1 MDWLLVFVPVSMVA
15 ELLGQPVVVFIT
27 SGLAIVPLAGLIGRS
42 TEQVANRVGPRLG
55 GLMNATFGNIT
66 ELIVCVLLIRADN
79 FFIVKASLIGS
90 ILGNLLLVLGISFVV
105 GGFRH
110 KEQHFNPRAA
120 GVHSASLLLAV
131 AGLLMPALLVL
142 TTPDVGFVQKEVVSG
157 IVAIVLIVLYLA
169 ALVFTE
175 ITHAHL
181 FETRDRQEG
190 ATPLALRLTPAPEAR
205 GPQRTGE
212 ENGPAARRISSM
224 RLSMIVL
231 VAAALLVGLE
241 SELLVGSLTP
251 AIDALKLPPIFV
263 GLILIPIIG
272 NAAEHS
278 SAVFFAIKNRI
289 DVTLE
294 IAVGSSTQIAM
305 FVAPILV
312 FVSLAFGHPMDFVFT
327 AFEIAV
333 VSIATLIVA
342 LIALEGRSNWLSG
355 FQLVGAYIVIAA
367 VGFFIKSG
375 S

>member
-1 MDWLLVFVPVSMVA
+1 MQRLSRPSMDWFLVFVPVSIVA
-15 ELLGQPVVVFIT
+15 ELLGQPVFVFIT
-27 SGLAIVPLAGLIGRS
+27 SGLAIVPLAGLIGQS
-42 TEQVANRVGPRLG
+42 TEQIANRVGPRLG
-55 GLMNATFGNIT
+55 GLLNATFGNIT
-66 ELIVCVLLIRADN
+66 ELIVCVLLIEADN

-90 ILGNLLLVLGISFVV
+90 ILGNLLLVLGISFIV

-131 AGLLMPALLVL
+131 AGLMVPALLVL

-157 IVAIVLIVLYLA
+157 IVAIVLIVLYVA

-181 FETRDRQEG
+181 FQTKDPEVD
-190 ATPLALRLTPAPEAR
+190 ASWSLRL
-205 GPQRTGE
+205 
-212 ENGPAARRISSM
+212 SV
-224 RLSMIVL
+224 IVL

-251 AIDALKLPPIFV
+251 AIDALHLPPIFV
-263 GLILIPIIG
+263 GLIIIPIIG

-278 SAVFFAIKNRI
+278 SAVFFAIKNRLDI
-289 DVTLE
+289 TLE
-294 IAVGSSTQIAM
+294 IAVGSSTQVAM

-312 FVSLAFGHPMDFVFT
+312 FVSLALGHPMDFVFT

-333 VSIATLIVA
+333 VSVGTLIVA
-342 LIALEGRSNWLSG
+342 LIAVEGRSNWLSG

-367 VGFFIKSG
+367 AGFFIKSTT
-375 S
+375 

>member
-1 MDWLLVFVPVSMVA
+1 MDWLLVFVPVSIVA
-15 ELLGQPVVVFIT
+15 EVLGQPVFVFI
-27 SGLAIVPLAGLIGRS
+27 SSALAIVPLAGLIGRS
-42 TEQVANRVGPRLG
+42 TEKLAARVGPRLG
-55 GLMNATFGNIT
+55 GLLNATFGNIT

-79 FFIVKASLIGS
+79 FLIVKASLIGS
-90 ILGNLLLVLGISFVV
+90 ILGNLLLVLGLSFVA

-110 KEQHFNPRAA
+110 KEQKFNARAA

-131 AGLLMPALLVL
+131 AGLVMPALLVV
-142 TTPDVGFVQKEVVSG
+142 TTPNVGFVQREVVSG

-181 FETRDRQEG
+181 FETGEVK
-190 ATPLALRLTPAPEAR
+190 A
-205 GPQRTGE
+205 GPGGE
-212 ENGPAARRISSM
+212 EGGRAQGGQWTMRRS
-224 RLSMIVL
+224 LIVL

-241 SELLVGSLTP
+241 SEFLVGSLTP
-251 AIDALKLPPIFV
+251 AIEALRLPPIFV
-263 GLILIPIIG
+263 GLIVIPIIG

-278 SAVFFAIKNRI
+278 SAVFFAVKNRI
-289 DVTLE
+289 DITLE
-294 IAVGSSTQIAM
+294 IAVGSSTQVAM

-312 FVSLAFGHPMDFVFT
+312 FVSLALGHPMDFVFT

-333 VSIATLIVA
+333 VSVATLIVA

-367 VGFFIKSG
+367 AAFFITTG
-375 S
+375 

>member
-1 MDWLLVFVPVSMVA
+1 MARLAKPSMDWLLVFVPVSIVA
-15 ELLGQPVVVFIT
+15 GLLGQPVGVFIT
-27 SGLAIVPLAGLIGRS
+27 AGLAIVPLAGLIGRS
-42 TEQVANRVGPRLG
+42 TEQIANRVGPRLG
-55 GLMNATFGNIT
+55 GLLNATFGNIT
-66 ELIVCVLLIRADN
+66 ELIVAILLIRADN

-90 ILGNLLLVLGISFVV
+90 ILGNLLLVLGLSFIV

-120 GVHSASLLLAV
+120 SVHTASLLLAM

-142 TTPDVGFVQKEVVSG
+142 TTPDLGFIQKEVVSG
-157 IVAIVLIVLYLA
+157 IVAIVLIVLYIA

-181 FETRDRQEG
+181 FENKDTEER
-190 ATPLALRLTPAPEAR
+190 AALW
-205 GPQRTGE
+205 
-212 ENGPAARRISSM
+212 SM
-224 RLSMIVL
+224 RTSVIVL
-231 VAAALLVGLE
+231 VVAALLVGLE
-241 SELLVGSLTP
+241 SEFLVGSLSP
-251 AIDALKLPPIFV
+251 AIQALRLPPIFV

-278 SAVFFAIKNRI
+278 SAIFFAVKNRL

-294 IAVGSSTQIAM
+294 IAVGSSTQVAM

-312 FVSLAFGHPMDFVFT
+312 FVSLALGHPMDFVFT

-333 VSIATLIVA
+333 VSVGTLIVA
-342 LIALEGRSNWLSG
+342 LIAVEGRSNWLSG
-355 FQLVGAYIVIAA
+355 MQLVGAYVIIAA
-367 VGFFIKSG
+367 AGFFIKSV

>member
-1 MDWLLVFVPVSMVA
+1 MARLSKPSMDWLLVFVPVSIVA
-15 ELLGQPVVVFIT
+15 GLVGQPVSVFIT
-27 SGLAIVPLAGLIGRS
+27 SALAIVPLAGLIGRS
-42 TEQVANRVGPRLG
+42 TEQIANRVGPRLG
-55 GLMNATFGNIT
+55 GLLNATFGNIT

-90 ILGNLLLVLGISFVV
+90 ILGNLLLVLGISFTV
-105 GGFRH
+105 GGLRH

-142 TTPDVGFVQKEVVSG
+142 TTPSVGFVQKEVVSG
-157 IVAIVLIVLYLA
+157 VVAIVLIVLYIA

-181 FETRDRQEG
+181 FESKDAEERS
-190 ATPLALRLTPAPEAR
+190 ATW
-205 GPQRTGE
+205 
-212 ENGPAARRISSM
+212 SM
-224 RLSMIVL
+224 HTSVIVL
-231 VAAALLVGLE
+231 VVAAL
-241 SELLVGSLTP
+241 
-251 AIDALKLPPIFV
+251 FV
-263 GLILIPIIG
+263 GLIVIPIIG

-278 SAVFFAIKNRI
+278 SALFFAIKNRV

-294 IAVGSSTQIAM
+294 IAVGSSTQVAM

-312 FVSLAFGHPMDFVFT
+312 FVSLALGHPMDFVFT

-333 VSIATLIVA
+333 VSVGTLIVA

-355 FQLVGAYIVIAA
+355 MQLVGAYIVIAA
-367 VGFFIKSG
+367 AGFFIKSAG
-375 S
+375 

>member
-1 MDWLLVFVPVSMVA
+1 VTSVVARLSKPSMDWLLVFVPVSIVA
-15 ELLGQPVVVFIT
+15 DLLGQPVFAFVT

-42 TEQVANRVGPRLG
+42 TEQIANRVGPRLG
-55 GLMNATFGNIT
+55 GLLNATFGNIT

-90 ILGNLLLVLGISFVV
+90 ILGNLLLVLGISFIV
-105 GGFRH
+105 GGLRH

-142 TTPDVGFVQKEVVSG
+142 TTPSVGFVQKEVVSG
-157 IVAIVLIVLYLA
+157 IVAIVLIVLYIG

-181 FETRDRQEG
+181 FESKDEEER
-190 ATPLALRLTPAPEAR
+190 AAKWSLRT
-205 GPQRTGE
+205 
-212 ENGPAARRISSM
+212 SV
-224 RLSMIVL
+224 IVL

-241 SELLVGSLTP
+241 SEFLVGSLTP
-251 AIDALKLPPIFV
+251 AIEALSLPPIFV
-263 GLILIPIIG
+263 GLIVIPIIG

-278 SAVFFAIKNRI
+278 SAVFFAIKNRL

-294 IAVGSSTQIAM
+294 IAVGSSTQVAM

-312 FVSLAFGHPMDFVFT
+312 FVSLALGHPMDFVFT

-333 VSIATLIVA
+333 VSVGTLIVA
-342 LIALEGRSNWLSG
+342 LIALEGRSNWLAG
-355 FQLVGAYIVIAA
+355 MQLVGAYVIIAA
-367 VGFFIKSG
+367 AGFFIKSAA
-375 S
+375 

>member
-1 MDWLLVFVPVSMVA
+1 MDWFLVFVPVSIVA
-15 ELLGQPVVVFIT
+15 ELLGQPVFVFIT
-27 SGLAIVPLAGLIGRS
+27 SGLAIVPLAGLIGQS
-42 TEQVANRVGPRLG
+42 TEQIANRVGPRLG
-55 GLMNATFGNIT
+55 GLLNATFGNIT
-66 ELIVCVLLIRADN
+66 ELIVCVLLIEADN

-90 ILGNLLLVLGISFVV
+90 ILGNLLLVLGISFIV

-120 GVHSASLLLAV
+120 GVHSASLMLAV
-131 AGLLMPALLVL
+131 AGLLVPALLVL

-157 IVAIVLIVLYLA
+157 IVAIVLIVLYVA

-181 FETRDRQEG
+181 FQTKDPEVD
-190 ATPLALRLTPAPEAR
+190 ASWSLRL
-205 GPQRTGE
+205 
-212 ENGPAARRISSM
+212 SV
-224 RLSMIVL
+224 IVL

-251 AIDALKLPPIFV
+251 AIDALHLPPIFV
-263 GLILIPIIG
+263 GLIIIPIIG

-278 SAVFFAIKNRI
+278 SAVFFAVKNRLDI
-289 DVTLE
+289 TLE
-294 IAVGSSTQIAM
+294 IAVGSSTQVAM

-312 FVSLAFGHPMDFVFT
+312 FVSLALGHPMDFVFT

-333 VSIATLIVA
+333 VSVGTLIVA
-342 LIALEGRSNWLSG
+342 LIAVEGRSNWLSG

-367 VGFFIKSG
+367 AGFFIKSTT
-375 S
+375 

>member
-1 MDWLLVFVPVSMVA
+1 VRQLKKPSMDWLLVFVPVSIVA
-15 ELLGQPVVVFIT
+15 ELVHRPVFVFI
-27 SGLAIVPLAGLIGRS
+27 SAALAIVPLAGLIGRS
-42 TEQVANRVGPRLG
+42 TEQVAARVGPRLG
-55 GLMNATFGNIT
+55 GLLNATFGNIT

-79 FFIVKASLIGS
+79 FLIVKASLIGS

-110 KEQHFNPRAA
+110 KEQGFSPRAA

-131 AGLLMPALLVL
+131 AGLLMPALLIL
-142 TTPDVGFVQKEVVSG
+142 TTPDVGFVQREVLSG

-181 FETRDRQEG
+181 FETKDRDAE
-190 ATPLALRLTPAPEAR
+190 ATW
-205 GPQRTGE
+205 
-212 ENGPAARRISSM
+212 SM
-224 RLSMIVL
+224 RRAVTVL
-231 VAAALLVGLE
+231 VVAALLVGLE
-241 SELLVGSLTP
+241 SEFLVGSLTP
-251 AIDALKLPPIFV
+251 AIESLQLPPLFV

-278 SAVFFAIKNRI
+278 SAVFFALKNRVDI
-289 DVTLE
+289 TLE
-294 IAVGSSTQIAM
+294 IAVGSSTQVAM
-305 FVAPILV
+305 FVAPVLV
-312 FVSLAFGHPMDFVFT
+312 FISLALGHPMDFVFS

-333 VSIATLIVA
+333 VSLATLIVA

-367 VGFFIKSG
+367 AGFFIKATA
-375 S
+375 